1 MLENQQSSSAQSIH
15 RLLSAVNTARV
26 VADHESPMIRLT
38 VGSVVG
44 YLNDRC
50 ELIENDTRKKVQ
62 FVEVDSDHV
71 EWHVIE

>member
-1 MLENQQSSSAQSIH
+1 
-15 RLLSAVNTARV
+15 
-26 VADHESPMIRLT
+26 LT